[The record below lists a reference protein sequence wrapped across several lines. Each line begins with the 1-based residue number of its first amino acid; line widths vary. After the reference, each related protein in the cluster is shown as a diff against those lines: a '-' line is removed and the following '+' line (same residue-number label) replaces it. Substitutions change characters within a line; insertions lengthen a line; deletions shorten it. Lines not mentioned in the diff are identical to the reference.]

1 MSEDPETA
9 SEAIETFPI
18 GYVKNDYLEAVY
30 DEKVYQKVSKIF
42 LKKNWQK
49 GFIGLKTLKN
59 FISDFTSANRKDM
72 SSSTVAAMM
81 KKYKEFLQAEVRTFR
96 TG

>member
-9 SEAIETFPI
+9 SEAIGMFPI

-30 DEKVYQKVSKIF
+30 DEKVYQKVSRIF

-59 FISDFTSANRKDM
+59 FMSYFTSANRKDM

-81 KKYKEFLQAEVRTFR
+81 TKYKEFLQAEVRTFR
-96 TG
+96 TV